1 MKFCKVCEE
10 YLNSIPSMSSFIS
23 IPILCWN
30 SVRYS
35 GKLVLLNFSLYS
47 CFLPLDIFAG
57 RQTLQNI
64 VSHQLQ
70 LCSSSPQSP
79 IRALELETKPSR
91 RLKFQNQRE
100 GPY

>member
-1 MKFCKVCEE
+1 MKFCEKKVCEKGRVFK
-10 YLNSIPSMSSFIS
+10 LLFHACSLLFL
-23 IPILCWN
+23 PILCWN

-47 CFLPLDIFAG
+47 CFLPLDIFVG

-64 VSHQLQ
+64 VSQLQ

-79 IRALELETKPSR
+79 IRAETN
-91 RLKFQNQRE
+91 LRE
-100 GPY
+100 G